1 MITIES
7 FPFPVTPLVTL
18 RDLTH
23 GKGIDVGL
31 GGQFTI
37 YDMPNDLQRYYGDD
51 LPYGFQFF
59 FRLRPSRHGM
69 EHETHAG
76 HGTMK

>member
-1 MITIES
+1 MLDEVDHDRIFTVS
-7 FPFPVTPLVTL
+7 GYTVGYVH
-18 RDLTH
+18 DLMH

-59 FRLRPSRHGM
+59 FRLRPSRMSHPM
-69 EHETHAG
+69 AWNR
-76 HGTMK
+76 